1 MTEPAS
7 LLPQN
12 ATPWETAHELTDARR
27 WVDLDPSVITKVKD
41 ALQCDARFLG
51 VLGWE
56 RSVDLWYDDW
66 PEAKKRHVV
75 DRWFEYERLKGTVEG
90 FRRFYSL
97 VGAKLRKA
105 TLHPQMA
112 YPRRGWSDDERARYL
127 AQFQQIRIYPK
138 VPVREFQRGFFV
150 ASAERSKAFVGHVAP
165 TAYDI
170 TIDTVVRE
178 ARLYDPLTDEETVL
192 TRRQIVRDVVH
203 VGKVYV
209 YEDIVLPA
217 RRQGLYV
224 GDHLDGSNFL
234 NRDDA
239 PERTIR
245 TEIQRP
251 YGVAV
256 SRPQWSSVVP
266 NARLISIL
274 PDLVRERFHD
284 AGHFIGR
291 ASTGK
296 RTAIY
301 PGRDTAWRH
310 VYEKFYVYDRK
321 RDKGITAGEP
331 GCYVGHARLGMMP
344 YTAELKV
351 EIRGRRRPFEFVNLP
366 GQFLTPDNRTGLD
379 RTLDA
384 TRAAKAARDTI
395 YLQTQTRRVRRFG
408 DRLLFGDRIRF
419 GEKVEA

>member
-1 MTEPAS
+1 MTEIAS

-12 ATPWETAHELTDARR
+12 ATPWETAHELTDATR
-27 WVDLDPSVITKVKD
+27 WAALDPSIITKVKD

-75 DRWFEYERLKGTVEG
+75 DKWFEYERLKGTVEG

-112 YPRRGWSDDERARYL
+112 YPRRGWSDEERAHYL

-138 VPVREFQRGFFV
+138 VPVREFRRGFFV
-150 ASAERSKAFVGHVAP
+150 ASAARSKAFVGHVAP
-165 TAYDI
+165 TAYNV

-178 ARLYDPLTDEETVL
+178 ARLYDPITDTETVL
-192 TRRQIVRDVVH
+192 TRREIVREVVH
-203 VGKVYV
+203 VGKAYV

-217 RRQGLYV
+217 RKRGFYV
-224 GDHLDGSNFL
+224 GDRL
-234 NRDDA
+234 NGANYLIRDDA
-239 PERTIR
+239 RERVIR
-245 TEIQRP
+245 AEIQRP

-266 NARLISIL
+266 NARLISIM
-274 PDLVRERFHD
+274 PDLVRERYRD
-284 AGHFIGR
+284 TGPFIGR

-296 RTAIY
+296 RTALY
-301 PGRDTAWRH
+301 PGRDKAWQH
-310 VYEKFYVYDRK
+310 VYERFFVYDRK
-321 RDKGITAGEP
+321 RDRGVGAGEP
-331 GCYVGHARLGMMP
+331 GSYIGHARLGMMP
-344 YTAELKV
+344 FTAELKV
-351 EIRGRRRPFEFVNLP
+351 EIRGKRRRIEFVDRP
-366 GQFLTPDNRTGLD
+366 GQYLTRDDRTGLD

-395 YLQTQTRRVRRFG
+395 YLQTKTRRVRRFG